1 MYSKSGVS
9 LSLHLFPF
17 KGGMGEIMVFS
28 TNIRKNLA
36 ILRLMVNFL
45 PYDKMKNFYGEGS
58 FIDQRLKFANFCA

>member
-1 MYSKSGVS
+1 
-9 LSLHLFPF
+9 
-17 KGGMGEIMVFS
+17 MVFS